1 MKITKK
7 RQMRGILCAA
17 CFFLI
22 SFSVFSNTASDFSD
36 NTEIDVAVF
45 EELVKNGRV
54 DRTSYKINLEPVL
67 CPKTELGK
75 KILNNW
81 TSEEEPVYI
90 AESLFYLKKEN
101 DKSNIEISEISMLMR
116 KFSTMEGI
124 KYYSNSSKKIETLY
138 SEAYTIENPVTM
150 KKIPDQTDIT
160 AKDINLYLY
169 QKDNSFGKTVH
180 GVNIQQ
186 EKNEIL
192 MTLNNVEPIKFS
204 FITAVKNDNLK
215 MSLLLIDKSDYILTY
230 ICAQLRFPALS
241 IFEERVNDSF
251 RARID
256 AMYEWFKKNYNEYI
270 YVKINKGE

>member
-101 DKSNIEISEISMLMR
+101 DKLNIEISDISMLMR

-124 KYYSNSSKKIETLY
+124 TYYSNSSKKIETLY
-138 SEAYTIENPVTM
+138 SEAYTIENPITM
-150 KKIPDQTDIT
+150 NRIPDQTDIS
-160 AKDINLYLY
+160 AENINLYLY

-180 GVNIQQ
+180 GVNIIQD
-186 EKNEIL
+186 EKEVL
-192 MTLNNVEPIKFS
+192 MVLNNVEPIKFS

-215 MSLLLIDKSDYILTY
+215 MSLLFIDKSDYILTY
-230 ICAQLRFPALS
+230 ICAQLRFPAVS

-256 AMYEWFKKNYNEYI
+256 AMYETVRNL
-270 YVKINKGE
+270 